1 MKKRVNTYL
10 AIAITTYCNYQC
22 FYCKKGGESI
32 SKERETISFDDVKKI
47 IANAYANG
55 IVNFRITGGEPT
67 SVSYFCELIEYIM
80 KFKDTKVRINTN
92 GFRILEYICGVNF
105 PKYLSQN
112 VIEITRALRK
122 NKISVRYNIV
132 VTKLNECEVR
142 ELVQKAIDELDV
154 NVKLLDLNRFSEY
167 LGYSNEVTG
176 KEAYDLW
183 QELFVPMSNFYDFL
197 CQISTHSQ
205 AEWTTSLIGKKH
217 GIPMS
222 CYFRGNNW
230 VQVKDS
236 TRGARYSEFCRKNC
250 LLYKKGECQEGV
262 FSLFLS
268 SNLVLHL
275 SGCKN
280 DSIHYDLNGKDNEQ
294 IERAFKSLLK
304 LLN

>member
-32 SKERETISFDDVKKI
+32 SKEKETISFDDVKKI

-55 IVNFRITGGEPT
+55 IANFRITGGEPT

-92 GFRILEYICGVNF
+92 GFRILEYIDVLTKYKEYIDIVFSVDNLSEYICGVHF

-122 NKISVRYNIV
+122 NKISVRYNVV

-205 AEWTTSLIGKKH
+205 IEWTTSLIGKKH

-222 CYFRGNNW
+222 CYFRGDNW

-236 TRGARYSEFCRKNC
+236 TRGARYSEFCKKNC
-250 LLYKKGECQEGV
+250 LLYKKGEC
-262 FSLFLS
+262 
-268 SNLVLHL
+268 
-275 SGCKN
+275 
-280 DSIHYDLNGKDNEQ
+280 
-294 IERAFKSLLK
+294 
-304 LLN
+304 

>member
-1 MKKRVNTYL
+1 MVF
-10 AIAITTYCNYQC
+10 I
-22 FYCKKGGESI
+22 
-32 SKERETISFDDVKKI
+32 
-47 IANAYANG
+47 
-55 IVNFRITGGEPT
+55 
-67 SVSYFCELIEYIM
+67 
-80 KFKDTKVRINTN
+80 
-92 GFRILEYICGVNF
+92 F

-230 VQVKDS
+230 IQVKDS